1 MIQKPL
7 LVKAKTALRKQNKN
21 KIWRKTIFNM
31 ADRIL
36 TLCNVARSWHWFHQV
51 TAPCNV
57 ACGSGIM
64 TVNSPSGSRPTLQHD
79 MWLWDDMSFNL
90 PGGSTLQCGMW
101 LWNHDSEFAWWQHPA
116 MWHVALGSWHWICQV
131 AAPCNVAGGS
141 GMTCHWIRPNV
152 RHIEILHLVSI
163 SAISPQSTCHSAPV
177 CKVLSKSDHPRQ
189 KKWSHVDF

>member
-64 TVNSPSGSRPTLQHD
+64 TVNSPSGSRATLQSD
-79 MWLWDDMSFNL
+79 TWLWKFYPNRT
-90 PGGSTLQCGMW
+90 TLGRKK
-101 LWNHDSEFAWWQHPA
+101 
-116 MWHVALGSWHWICQV
+116 
-131 AAPCNVAGGS
+131 
-141 GMTCHWIRPNV
+141 MTLCRFSRWR
-152 RHIEILHLVSI
+152 I
-163 SAISPQSTCHSAPV
+163 SAILDFRGPIMGSLKSPCTTTYYRSSIETIALNCLVFEKIAFLHF
-177 CKVLSKSDHPRQ
+177 DDTYRTNR
-189 KKWSHVDF
+189 